1 MGTFIPDRTDD
12 TREGPPVEP
21 IAACMMLVEE
31 LERRA
36 DPANVEGMAQFGIS
50 GAGTLGVSMRDV
62 RALGRE
68 ALRDHRRDGAWR
80 HALAQ
85 CLWESEIHEARI
97 LASIAEDPG
106 SVTPAQ
112 ARAWATAIDSW
123 DVCDQLCMNLLRR
136 TPFAWELI
144 AEWSRRDEEFVRRAG
159 FVLIATLAV
168 HAKGEP
174 DSRFSGLLQLIPDG
188 AADERPMVHK
198 AVNWALRQI
207 GKRGGSLHT
216 QALALAEELAESE
229 VRSARWVG
237 RDAAREL
244 RGHG

>member
-12 TREGPPVEP
+12 TREGRPVEP
-21 IAACMMLVEE
+21 EAACSTLIEE
-31 LERRA
+31 LQRRA
-36 DPANVEGMAQFGIS
+36 DPANVAGMARFGIS

-68 ALRDHRRDGAWR
+68 ALMEHRRDGAWR
-80 HALAQ
+80 HALAER
-85 CLWESEIHEARI
+85 LWESGIHEARI
-97 LASIAEDPG
+97 LATIAEDPG
-106 SVTPAQ
+106 SVSPAQ
-112 ARAWATAIDSW
+112 ALAWARAVDSW

-136 TPFAWELI
+136 TPLAWELV
-144 AEWSRRDEEFVRRAG
+144 AEWTGRDEEYVKRAG

-174 DSRFSGLLQLIPDG
+174 DSRFSELLRLIPGG

-198 AVNWALRQI
+198 AVSWALRQV
-207 GKRGGSLHT
+207 GKRGGSLHEE
-216 QALALAEELAESE
+216 ALALAEELSGSG
-229 VRSARWVG
+229 VHSARWVG

-244 RGHG
+244 RGRG